1 MNAEENAKRLL
12 SLIGRLSGVL
22 KDENQRLSVPGRAP
36 GLKEIVQEKEALSRA
51 YEQQIKL
58 LSAPDVREQ
67 VKPELLTRIVE
78 AANGLGAL
86 MEENYRRL
94 EAKMEATKTVFKI
107 MAEAAKEFAD
117 SLGIAF
123 LETSA
128 KNSTNVEKA
137 FLTMASQIKA
147 RMKTQ
152 PVGPKTGGTKLTPST
167 AVGGQGA
174 GSGCC

>member
-1 MNAEENAKRLL
+1 MRACTQTKKEEARNPR
-12 SLIGRLSGVL
+12 RT
-22 KDENQRLSVPGRAP
+22 PTHTC
-36 GLKEIVQEKEALSRA
+36 
-51 YEQQIKL
+51 
-58 LSAPDVREQ
+58 DVTPPPTQ
-67 VKPELLTRIVE
+67 
-78 AANGLGAL
+78 
-86 MEENYRRL
+86 
-94 EAKMEATKTVFKI
+94 
-107 MAEAAKEFAD
+107 EFAD

-167 AVGGQGA
+167 AVGGQGG